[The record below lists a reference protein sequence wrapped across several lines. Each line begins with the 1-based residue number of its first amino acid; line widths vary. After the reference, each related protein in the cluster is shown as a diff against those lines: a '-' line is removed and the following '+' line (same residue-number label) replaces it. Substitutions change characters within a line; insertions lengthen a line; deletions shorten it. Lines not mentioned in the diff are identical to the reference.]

1 MFWLDPIEVR
11 SDRWIFWT
19 SIQGDFFLQRVSL
32 MQGVFCGL
40 NLLSKLNELE
50 KKNYEYLTTY
60 CSFDSPAF
68 AVWTATMQHMA
79 TNSQQVVPN
88 IFSVAI

>member
-19 SIQGDFFLQRVSL
+19 SIQGDFFLQR
-32 MQGVFCGL
+32 M